1 MTIVR
6 FVRACLVGAALALA
20 PTQAFAQS
28 LVATVNGDP
37 VTTSDIDER
46 MRLLRALRKPASREA
61 ALEDLV
67 ADSLKSKELK
77 KFGVVAGDGDIAN
90 EVTRVAQALKLAPQ
104 AFAAGLQRAGV
115 SEAHLRNHFAATA
128 GFAYYVRAR
137 NRTIEPSDAEI
148 RAEMAA
154 QGKTAKSVDY
164 RLQEILF
171 VLPATASV
179 ALANQRGAAAQKF
192 RSSFTDCETGAEKAR
207 ALPEVAV
214 KAQIARNS
222 SVMNEGLRK
231 LIDGTP
237 LGHLSPPQRERD
249 GIVMIAVC
257 DKKESEDIANVR
269 EALSATILARKLKGE
284 SDRLYGELRSRA
296 VIVKR

>member
-1 MTIVR
+1 MKIAA
-6 FVRACLVGAALALA
+6 FVGCCLLGAAPALA
-20 PTQAFAQS
+20 PAQAFAQS

-37 VTTSDIDER
+37 LTTSDIDER

-61 ALEDLV
+61 ALEELV
-67 ADSLKSKELK
+67 ADSLKNKELK

-90 EVTRVAQALKLAPQ
+90 EVARTAQALKIAPQ

-115 SEAHLRNHFAATA
+115 SEPHLRSHFAAVA

-137 NRTIEPSDAEI
+137 NRTIEASDAEV
-148 RAEMAA
+148 RAELAA
-154 QGKTAKSVDY
+154 QGKSAKSVDY

-171 VLPATASV
+171 VLPATASA
-179 ALANQRGAAAQKF
+179 ALAGQRGAAAQRF
-192 RSSFTDCETGAEKAR
+192 RSGFTDCESGVEKAR

-214 KAQIARNS
+214 KAQVTRNS
-222 SVMNEGLRK
+222 SVMNEALRK

-257 DKKESEDIANVR
+257 GKKDSEDIANVR
-269 EALSATILARKLKGE
+269 EALSATILARKLQGE

-296 VIVKR
+296 VIVRR